1 METQEIIISIE
12 FHKGKQKER
21 NSKEVFQV
29 IFVLHS
35 KLCLCLN
42 DPHPPLIISSI
53 KFKFLET
60 LSRIK
65 LILDTNIH
73 CKVVFYMVI
82 LLIFSILEG

>member
-1 METQEIIISIE
+1 M
-12 FHKGKQKER
+12 
-21 NSKEVFQV
+21 

-35 KLCLCLN
+35 TLCLSLN

-65 LILDTNIH
+65 LILDTDIH
-73 CKVVFYMVI
+73 YQVVF
-82 LLIFSILEG
+82 